1 MKCLVELDIPLEDL
15 FSGVSI
21 ELDNYYDK
29 TAIPLYTCIENQLI
43 TEIEQYG
50 AYETF
55 YDAVDTVT
63 KDEDN
68 EDVIDAF
75 VTMAKEKII
84 DIIKHHDLKIV
95 SCTVN
100 SYHHN
105 FDVVVDI
112 NFTRLWKQ
120 FKYGEDKGC
129 GDEDSN

>member
-1 MKCLVELDIPLEDL
+1 MKCLVDLDISLGDL
-15 FSGVSI
+15 FRGVSI

-50 AYETF
+50 VYETF
-55 YDAVDTVT
+55 YDAIDTVT
-63 KDEDN
+63 EDEDN

-75 VTMAKEKII
+75 VVTAKENII
-84 DIIKHHDLKIV
+84 NLIKHHDLKIV

-100 SYHHN
+100 SYRHS

-129 GDEDSN
+129 GE